1 MTILPRS
8 DTDFTRR
15 YGPWALVVGGS
26 DGLGAAFVHQL
37 AARGINC
44 IIVARRQN
52 VLDAL
57 ALDVRRTHGVEVRT
71 ASIDLEADGAATKLA
86 AVVADVELG
95 LVVFNAGAEAS
106 GSTFLDHPLEH
117 WRAINRRNIDTLT
130 EALHI
135 FGSRL
140 AAQRRGGIVIVGS
153 IAALGGGARSGIYS
167 ATKGYAL
174 NLGESL
180 WAELKPLG
188 VDVLNLLF
196 AIADTP
202 TLRAVLAR
210 NEIPIEAANATPPAE
225 IAKATL
231 AAIGDGPTFIFG
243 VEADSPDTLTSPA
256 RRRERVNEVSAIL
269 QGFYAASQRS

>member
-1 MTILPRS
+1 MSIMTLADS
-8 DTDFTRR
+8 EFTRL
-15 YGPWALVVGGS
+15 YGPWALIVGGS

-37 AARGINC
+37 AERGVNC
-44 IIVARRQN
+44 VIVARRQD

-57 ALDVRRTHGVEVRT
+57 AVDVQREHGVDVRT
-71 ASIDLEADGAATKLA
+71 ASIDLEADGAATALA
-86 AVVADVELG
+86 AVVADIDLG

-106 GSTFLDHPLEH
+106 GSAFLDRPLEH

-130 EALHI
+130 EALHL

-180 WAELKPLG
+180 WAELKPFG
-188 VDVLNLLF
+188 VDVLTLLF

-210 NEIPIEAANATPPAE
+210 NGIPIEAANATPPAD
-225 IAKATL
+225 IAAATL
-231 AAIGDGPTFIFG
+231 NAIGDGPTLTFG
-243 VEADSPDTLTSPA
+243 VAADSPDTLTSPA
-256 RRRERVNEVSAIL
+256 RRRDRVNEVSAIL
-269 QGFYAASQRS
+269 EGFYAASWRG

>member
-1 MTILPRS
+1 MPILPPV
-8 DTDFTRR
+8 DLDFVRR

-26 DGLGAAFVHQL
+26 DGLGAAFVHQI

-44 IIVARRQN
+44 VIVARRQN

-57 ALDVRRTHGVEVRT
+57 AVDVRREHRVEVRT
-71 ASIDLEADGAATKLA
+71 ASIDLAADGAAAALA
-86 AVVADVELG
+86 AAVAGIDLG

-106 GSTFLDHPLEH
+106 GSTFLESPLEH

-130 EALHI
+130 EALHS

-188 VDVLNLLF
+188 VDVLTLLF

-210 NEIPIEAANATPPAE
+210 NGIPIEAANATPPAE
-225 IAKATL
+225 IVRATL
-231 AAIGDGPTFIFG
+231 DAIADGPTLTFG
-243 VEADSPDTLTSPA
+243 VAADSPDTLTSPA

-269 QGFYAASQRS
+269 EGFYSASED